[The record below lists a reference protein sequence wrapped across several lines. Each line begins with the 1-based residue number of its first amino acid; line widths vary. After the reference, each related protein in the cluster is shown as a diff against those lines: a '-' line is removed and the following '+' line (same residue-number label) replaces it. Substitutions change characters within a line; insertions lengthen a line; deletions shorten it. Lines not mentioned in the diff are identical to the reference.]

1 MAEEIFISYA
11 RRDQERAE
19 PLVSMLKEGGFSV
32 WMDKG
37 NIEAARLWS
46 EQIVQ
51 AIKECRT
58 LILLVSRNSLDSDNV
73 LKEVMLASESEKKI
87 LPVYLEPCDLPDRF
101 RYQLAGIQ
109 HIEFYDLD
117 STRVREKICT
127 SLKSET
133 EGFGASR
140 ANGFPPGSWGMKELK
155 KGLQNIG
162 FAIIVMG
169 TLGIIFSFSA
179 LPMLAPSL
187 VLWILGIG
195 IATLGKLIN

>member
-11 RRDQERAE
+11 RKDQERAE
-19 PLVSMLKEGGFSV
+19 PLVSMLEEGGFSV

-73 LKEVMLASESEKKI
+73 LKEVMLASESKKKI

-169 TLGIIFSFSA
+169 TLGIIISFSA
-179 LPMLAPSL
+179 VPMYFPSL
-187 VLWILGIG
+187 VLWFLGIG

>member
-1 MAEEIFISYA
+1 MAEDIFISYA
-11 RRDQERAE
+11 RKDQERAE

-73 LKEVMLASESEKKI
+73 LKEVMLASESKKKI

-140 ANGFPPGSWGMKELK
+140 ANGSPPGSPSELR
-155 KGLQNIG
+155 
-162 FAIIVMG
+162 
-169 TLGIIFSFSA
+169 
-179 LPMLAPSL
+179 
-187 VLWILGIG
+187 
-195 IATLGKLIN
+195 TLGKISFWASITAIIILVCLLIFD